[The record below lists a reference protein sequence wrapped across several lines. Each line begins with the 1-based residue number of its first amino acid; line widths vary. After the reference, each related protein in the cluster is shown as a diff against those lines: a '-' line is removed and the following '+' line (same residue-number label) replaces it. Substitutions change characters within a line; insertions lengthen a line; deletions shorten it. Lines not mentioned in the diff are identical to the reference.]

1 MSRASASSTGAT
13 DAVFLP
19 VSFVGFPLV
28 LLMLVAPR
36 ARLTRRL
43 VSSNLLVA
51 GLAGLYAALVARG
64 IVKNPAS
71 LRTILSLDL
80 DGIVAWMGQRDN
92 AVTVW
97 THMTTCD
104 FFIARWIYL
113 DSLERGRPARLA
125 LLTQFVAGPIGLL
138 SYLAFSRRGSERD
151 PLAQ

>member
-1 MSRASASSTGAT
+1 MSRATELSTGETVAL
-13 DAVFLP
+13 FLP
-19 VSFVGFPLV
+19 ASFVGFPPV
-28 LLMLVAPR
+28 VLMLVAPR
-36 ARLTRRL
+36 ARLTRGL

-51 GLAGLYAALVARG
+51 GLAGRNAKLVGRG
-64 IVKNPAS
+64 LVKSPAS
-71 LRTILSLDL
+71 PRTILRLHL
-80 DGIVAWMGQRDN
+80 NGIVTWMSQRDT
-92 AVTVW
+92 AVPVW

-151 PLAQ
+151 PLAR